1 MKVKTSTLLIFL
13 TALSAVSAGCGYT
26 MKDQYHAGVNTVFVP
41 VWTRGKDVYRR
52 ELEMRL
58 TEAIQKRI
66 EQDTP
71 YKVVAK
77 TRADTELSGRIDR
90 VEQRV
95 LSRNPQTGRPREMEV
110 TFCLS
115 FVWRDLRTGKVLVE
129 QTNFRVTDNYIPHE
143 PLMEDFFQGSEAVIN
158 RAAQLVVEKM
168 EADW

>member
-77 TRADTELSGRIDR
+77 TRAKY
-90 VEQRV
+90 VEAYER
-95 LSRNPQTGRPREMEV
+95 LTGRRFEHRRRGVAEE
-110 TFCLS
+110 
-115 FVWRDLRTGKVLVE
+115 GA
-129 QTNFRVTDNYIPHE
+129 
-143 PLMEDFFQGSEAVIN
+143 G
-158 RAAQLVVEKM
+158 
-168 EADW
+168 